1 MANSKTIIR
10 KIDCGLMPAYGCDG
24 PRRDWL
30 GFDYLMQAETVY
42 LLMSG
47 EPGSPSARMGLSIID
62 QLAGLTTSL
71 AVVSSVMKARETGE
85 GCDIDVYLFDV
96 AAHQLSYVGVWYL
109 SDGIVTSR

>member
-47 EPGSPSARMGLSIID
+47 EPGSPSARTGLSIID

-71 AVVSSVMKARETGE
+71 AVVSSVMKARETGD
-85 GCDIDVYLFDV
+85 GWLFV
-96 AAHQLSYVGVWYL
+96 MA
-109 SDGIVTSR
+109 